1 MRRGGGGGGGEISLH
16 THPRRTPVCTS
27 PYPSSRVF
35 FKGIRLATLLLVL
48 LLLLISLITRPLT
61 PRREDMGKKK
71 LPVGN
76 AISSCSSAR
85 HILSESPL
93 LLLMAKLAG
102 KRSAYSVQGVS
113 ILTAVT

>member
-35 FKGIRLATLLLVL
+35 FKGIRLATLLLL